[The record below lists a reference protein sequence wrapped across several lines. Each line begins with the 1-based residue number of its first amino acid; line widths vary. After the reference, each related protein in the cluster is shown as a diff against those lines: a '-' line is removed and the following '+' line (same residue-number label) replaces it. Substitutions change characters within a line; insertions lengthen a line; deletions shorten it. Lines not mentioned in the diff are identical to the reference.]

1 MLNYSLALHT
11 VVPVSVLLIDDNS
24 EFRRGLCALLDFYSS
39 TGDLT
44 FKVVGQAAS
53 IEQALVLT
61 KEQKPAL
68 IILDLELEQADGI
81 QFLTNYSQLKQSGK
95 VLALSGHAEDEWVFR
110 AMQAGARGY
119 LVKQNLSTQL
129 YQAITTVMQEHI
141 YLTADIASGFF
152 RLFHFYSGQSLKTSP
167 TIHLTEREKDVLQ
180 CLAEGNTNAD
190 IAQRLKIEV
199 GTVKFY
205 LRDIFDKLGVENRT
219 QAALK
224 ALKLGI
230 VSV

>member
-1 MLNYSLALHT
+1 MLNST
-11 VVPVSVLLIDDNS
+11 PVMTKPSPTSVLLVDDNP
-24 EFRRGLCALLDFYSS
+24 EFRQGLCTLLDFYRS
-39 TGDLT
+39 TSDVS

-53 IEQALVLT
+53 VTQALSLAQ
-61 KEQKPAL
+61 EQKPTL
-68 IILDLELEQADGI
+68 ILLDLEMEQSDGI
-81 QFLTNYSQLKQSGK
+81 QFLQAYTQTKQTGK
-95 VLALSGHAEDEWVFR
+95 VLVLSGHGEDEWVYK

-119 LVKQNLSTQL
+119 LVKQHLSTQL
-129 YQAITTVMQEHI
+129 YQAIDTVMREHI
-141 YLTADIASGFF
+141 YLAADIAAGFF
-152 RLFHFYSGQSLKTSP
+152 RLFHFYSGQSLKSTS

-180 CLAEGNTNAD
+180 CLAEGNSNAD
-190 IAQRLKIEV
+190 IAQRLFLEV

-205 LRDIFDKLGVENRT
+205 LRDIFDKLDVDNRT

>member
-1 MLNYSLALHT
+1 MLNPTSAIHSIT
-11 VVPVSVLLIDDNS
+11 PISILLVDDS
-24 EFRRGLCALLDFYSS
+24 PEFRRGLSTLLDFYNS
-39 TGDLT
+39 TSEQQ

-53 IEQALVLT
+53 MTQALSLA
-61 KEQKPAL
+61 KEQKPTL
-68 IILDLELEQADGI
+68 ILLDMEMEQSDGI
-81 QFLTNYSQLKQSGK
+81 QFLNEFNQLKQGGK
-95 VLALSGHAEDEWVFR
+95 VLVLSGHCEDEWVYK

-141 YLTADIASGFF
+141 YLTADVAAGFF
-152 RLFHFYSGQSLKTSP
+152 RLFHFYSGQSLKTTS
-167 TIHLTEREKDVLQ
+167 TIHLTERERDVLQ
-180 CLAEGNTNAD
+180 CLAEGQSNRD
-190 IAQRLKIEV
+190 IARRLVLEV